1 MRFSLSKV
9 GARVKGVSSIRSA
22 LSVVVCLLSIVTTL
36 SLTSCYK
43 REWTGEWQI
52 DFSFGYGSEDL
63 SALDP
68 ARRFSLPGNALD
80 SGRISG
86 STQSLT
92 LAEVRYFISKV
103 YLIEETGKKIY
114 LYDDSNHMVHYVDFA
129 QKSTLSWKFSTVP
142 SGHYVGIGFICG
154 LDETDNRSHRFPNP
168 PESLM
173 FWPEA
178 LGGGYHYMQINGK
191 WFASANAPALPYGL
205 HTGIG
210 QTWKDNVATT
220 FHHNY
225 ACVEI
230 PQAFSVFLTMKQRH
244 KITLH
249 MDVRQ
254 WLIGWDFTAHGGAI
268 MQNQTA
274 QQILKKNAQHVFSIR

>member
-1 MRFSLSKV
+1 MRCSLSKV
-9 GARVKGVSSIRSA
+9 GARVKGAALKKSA
-22 LSVVVCLLSIVTTL
+22 LWGVLCLLCAAATL
-36 SLTSCYK
+36 SLSSCYK
-43 REWTGEWQI
+43 REWKGEWQI
-52 DFSFGYGSEDL
+52 DFSLGYGKDKL

-68 ARRFSLPGNALD
+68 ARRFSLPGNATD
-80 SGRISG
+80 SGTTTG
-86 STQSLT
+86 SPQSLT

-103 YLIEETGKKIY
+103 YLIEETGKRVY
-114 LYDDSNHMVHYVDFA
+114 LCDDSNHIVHYVDFA
-129 QKSTLSWKFSTVP
+129 QKSTLSWNFSTVP
-142 SGHYVGIGFICG
+142 SGHYVGLGFICG
-154 LDETDNRSHRFPNP
+154 LDETDNRSHRFNNP

-191 WFASANAPALPYGL
+191 WFASANAPGQPYGL

-210 QTWKDNVATT
+210 QTWKDGVATA

-230 PQAFSVFLTMKQRH
+230 PQAFSVFLSMKKRH

-254 WLIGWDFTAHGGAI
+254 WLIGWDFAVHGGAI
-268 MQNQTA
+268 MQNQDA
-274 QQILKKNAQHVFSIR
+274 QQILKKNAQNVFSVL